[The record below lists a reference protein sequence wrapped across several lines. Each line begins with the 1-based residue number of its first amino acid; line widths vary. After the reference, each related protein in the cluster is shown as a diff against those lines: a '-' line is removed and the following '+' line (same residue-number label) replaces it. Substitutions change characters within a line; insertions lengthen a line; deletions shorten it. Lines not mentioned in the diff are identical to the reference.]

1 MAKCVEYLAE
11 MYRGIHVGRADP
23 DLLSSVKVPIGGDY
37 HCLPQLCLV
46 SAVNTQLLKVQPYD
60 RSWVLP
66 LERAINDAKL
76 GVTTNRTPDTILVKL
91 PSLSGDRRQELSKL
105 AKDLAEKQRV
115 AIRNLRRDA
124 RKISDDHSSIEKIT
138 KEALTAIDSMLKAK
152 QGELLPKSLF

>member
-11 MYRGIHVGRADP
+11 MYRIHVGRADP

-46 SAVNTQLLKVQPYD
+46 SAVNPQLLKVQPYD
-60 RSWVLP
+60 RSWILAV
-66 LERAINDAKL
+66 ERAINEAKL

-91 PSLSGDRRQELSKL
+91 PSLSGDRRQELFKV

-124 RKISDDHSSIEKIT
+124 RKTCEHTAVEIAT
-138 KEALTAIDSMLKAK
+138 KEALKEIDSMLKIK
-152 QGELLPKSLF
+152 QQELLPPSLL